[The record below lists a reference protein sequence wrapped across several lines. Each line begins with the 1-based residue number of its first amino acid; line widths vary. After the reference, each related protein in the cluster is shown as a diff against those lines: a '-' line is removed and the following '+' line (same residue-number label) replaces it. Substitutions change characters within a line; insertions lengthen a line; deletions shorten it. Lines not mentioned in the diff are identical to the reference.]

1 MDLPMRQKHILI
13 SLLRGVRSLQ
23 TILVQPEFTE
33 VTERTLQRDLSELL
47 DSEMVERRGE
57 ARAITYHITP
67 KGSLHIALPDE
78 ELEKIFSNDA
88 RQNLT
93 YDFTRLDVIEKND
106 LFSKPEQKM
115 LSVYHAIFLEKLKV
129 APKDII
135 RRERERITIELS
147 WKSSQIEGNTYSLL
161 ETETLL
167 KEGIAAPGKSE
178 EETKMVLNHKSALDF
193 SEQQKKLFAGALTV
207 QSVIELHRILAKDIM
222 SDGLRER
229 LVGITGSAYRPLD
242 NKFQIEDELTRF
254 CAVVNA
260 KENIFEKALIAFT
273 YICYLQPFNDGNKR
287 TARILANAILY
298 AHDSF
303 PLSLRAVS
311 VAEYKLAIL
320 AFYEL
325 GILGNCKKVFIGQAK
340 FAAEQYAI

>member
-1 MDLPMRQKHILI
+1 MDISNRQRRILV
-13 SLLRGVRSLQ
+13 SLLKGAHSLHA
-23 TILVQPEFTE
+23 LLSLPEFQE
-33 VTERTLQRDLSELL
+33 VTDRTVQRDLSELL
-47 DSEMVERRGE
+47 GNEMVERRGE
-57 ARAITYHITP
+57 ARAITYKVTP
-67 KGSLHIALPDE
+67 RGSLHLTLPDD
-78 ELEKIFSNDA
+78 ELEEIFADET

-93 YDFTRLDVIEKND
+93 YDFTRLNLIEKNN
-106 LFSKPEQKM
+106 LFSEPEQEA
-115 LSVYHAIFLEKLKV
+115 LSTYHALFLEKLKT
-129 APKDII
+129 ASKDII

-167 KEGIAAPGKSE
+167 KEGIAAPGKSD
-178 EETKMVLNHKSALDF
+178 EETKMVLNHKDALDF
-193 SEQQKKLFAGALTV
+193 SEQQKRLFGDALTV
-207 QSVIELHRILAKDIM
+207 QTVIELHRILAKDIM

-242 NKFQIEDELTRF
+242 NKFQIEDELARF

-311 VAEYKLAIL
+311 VSEYKLAIL
-320 AFYEL
+320 AFYEM